1 MTTKPDTPQ
10 MDARPRVRMY
20 PHHVDYSAMA
30 MQFRPFVMYMHAPHY
45 ASRAVNTDELGLRVQ
60 YLGDERRLDW
70 QTFKDEFPVCDVIVG
85 NSTLF
90 GVDSSS
96 DKTTIA
102 HYLNQQRAPSFEQP
116 PVLSIGVRGAT
127 SQQEIVVFQAL
138 RRFMPKVRKL
148 IIFSGILGATSIA
161 LPNAFIHPEF
171 GTISEEAYN
180 LEQLSKQYQVA
191 HMDALDHALHRFH
204 DWIDLRLRMN
214 NWLEKLVL
222 RFFGGELPIPVR
234 PEERSL
240 DEKFRIIMG
249 LFANDMANWAA
260 LARGMET
267 DLSFVLQPAI
277 NWTDKPL
284 TRDEQEL
291 FDIDSKKP
299 YFLERYAT
307 KSFYERY
314 SREVRQICAEQKIE
328 FEDANLWLNEPSL
341 SGKNIFIDVCHLTD
355 LGNKVI
361 SDHLSNILLR
371 NSNK

>member
-1 MTTKPDTPQ
+1 MT
-10 MDARPRVRMY
+10 DASNPPLKPRVRMY

-30 MQFRPFVMYMHAPHY
+30 MEFRPFAMYMHPPHY
-45 ASRAVNTDELGLRVQ
+45 VSKAVNTDELGLRVQ
-60 YLGDERRLDW
+60 YLGEDRRLDW
-70 QTFKDEFPVCDVIVG
+70 RTFKDEFPVCDVIVG

-102 HYLNQQRAPSFEQP
+102 HYLNQKRAPSFEQP

-161 LPNAFIHPEF
+161 LPNAFIHSEF
-171 GTISEEAYN
+171 GMISEEAYN
-180 LEQLSKQYQVA
+180 LEQLGKQYQVA

-214 NWLEKLVL
+214 KWLEKLVL
-222 RFFGGELPIPVR
+222 RFFGGDAPLHVR

-240 DEKFRIIMG
+240 DEKFKIVMG
-249 LFANDMANWAA
+249 LFANDIANWAT
-260 LARGMET
+260 LARGMDA
-267 DLSFVLQPAI
+267 DLAFVLQPVI

-284 TRDEQEL
+284 TRDEREL
-291 FDIDSKKP
+291 FDADLKQP

-307 KSFYERY
+307 KLFYERY
-314 SREVRQICAEQKIE
+314 SRNIMQICAAAQVT
-328 FEDANLWLNEPSL
+328 FDDSNHWLNAPSL
-341 SGKNIFIDVCHLTD
+341 KEENIFIDICHLTD
-355 LGNKVI
+355 AGNRI
-361 SDHLSNILLR
+361 IADYLSELL
-371 NSNK
+371 S